1 MSKRFLSSAL
11 LVFALLASTWG
22 NVLAAAFCPRSLGRE
37 CCFAKTYMR
46 SSSSTHENMA
56 GYDMHMDG
64 MSMDGMKMDDM
75 PMGDTSMDHM
85 AMNHT
90 MIDLPTV
97 DIPVR
102 FSPPALSEQAVAN
115 KVDQPVES
123 CAHCLGHSGI
133 LNAPVSFVSV
143 SDPSGKEIGSVLS
156 PVSRF
161 LIRPATAPAEIG
173 LPREHAPP
181 GTSAPR
187 HILINVFKI

>member
-1 MSKRFLSSAL
+1 MSKRFLSSGM
-11 LVFALLASTWG
+11 LVLALLASSWG
-22 NVLAAAFCPRSLGRE
+22 NMLAAAFCPHGVGRE
-37 CCFAKTYMR
+37 CCFAKSYKR
-46 SSSSTHENMA
+46 SSPSTHESMA
-56 GYDMHMDG
+56 GFDMHMDG

-75 PMGDTSMDHM
+75 AMGDTSIDHM
-85 AMNHT
+85 ALNDT

-97 DIPVR
+97 DMSAR
-102 FSPPALSEQAVAN
+102 FSPPALSEQPIAN
-115 KVDQPVES
+115 KVDQPVKS

-133 LNAPVSFVSV
+133 LNAPLSFLSV
-143 SDPSGKEIGSVLS
+143 SDPSGKEIGSVLL

-187 HILINVFKI
+187 YILISVFKI